1 MESSSTPSSF
11 QMNFEEIRVPT
22 TFHLKQDHNDKSIH
36 PAFIEVGIK
45 FVKNQIL
52 GSTAR
57 CVALLSACKKF
68 VLDYE
73 RPADNSILFLD
84 LGTKLENNLSYLRKC
99 RIFSDGMNT
108 AVSYIKY
115 LLTLLAAAPEL
126 SDEEAK
132 EWLSNK
138 IDDFRN
144 QKIVKAKEFITEAG
158 VKLIK
163 EGDTI
168 LVYARSH
175 LVENIIIDAH
185 EKGIN
190 FNLII
195 ADNPPFYEGK
205 YLIDR
210 LSQKDIKATYTLIN
224 SVPYFMKKV
233 NKVFTGCSAV
243 LSNGN
248 IISRVGTAM
257 IGCIASNYRVPFHV
271 FCETYKFSEQNS
283 LDSFGIN
290 EKVDPKMVS
299 GEKDKESP
307 YSILNMRYDMT
318 PRENIN
324 ILVTEIGKLP
334 PTSVPVIIREFTRN
348 TYVGK
353 IEPPVPE
360 KKPL

>member
-1 MESSSTPSSF
+1 MEPSTAPSSF

-22 TFHLKQDHNDKSIH
+22 TFHIKQDHADKNIH
-36 PAFIEVGIK
+36 PTFIEIGIK

-73 RPADNSILFLD
+73 RPDNSILFLD
-84 LGTKLENNLSYLRKC
+84 LGSKLENNLSYLRKC

-115 LLTLLAAAPEL
+115 LLTLLAAVPEL

-175 LVENIIIDAH
+175 LIENIIIDAH

-205 YLIDR
+205 YLVDR
-210 LSQKDIKATYTLIN
+210 LSQKDIKSTYTLIN

-290 EKVDPKMVS
+290 EKVDSTMVS
-299 GEKDKESP
+299 AGEQGKESP

-360 KKPL
+360 KKQL